1 MFASGPGSNRR
12 RPAWEA
18 FRALVGQGFFGGGSR
33 NRITQYDCGSRKGR
47 RRAGADWLPG
57 RESVGSGSLSPAR
70 RAMETQHP
78 ERRLSAVL
86 AAGVAGYNPLGG
98 IDEKSTLPRPRPFR
112 MGLVGPAIPAH

>member
-33 NRITQYDCGSRKGR
+33 NRITQYDCGPRKGR

-57 RESVGSGSLSPAR
+57 RESVGSLSLSPAR

-86 AAGVAGYNPLGG
+86 AAGVAGYNRLGG
-98 IDEKSTLPRPRPFR
+98 IDEEGARARRRPPRV
-112 MGLVGPAIPAH
+112 GLFCPP